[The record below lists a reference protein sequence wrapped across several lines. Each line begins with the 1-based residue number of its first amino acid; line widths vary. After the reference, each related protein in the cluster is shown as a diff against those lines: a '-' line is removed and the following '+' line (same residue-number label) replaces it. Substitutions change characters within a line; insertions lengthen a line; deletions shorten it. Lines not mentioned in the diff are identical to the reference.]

1 MMASKQKHSL
11 TFLTWL
17 PLWLVVGLSGCGVV
31 PEQSRMTPDGMMESG
46 QEVAVDSELSD
57 NPLRWGLVKTPPKHP
72 YQSADKSAGNLW
84 DRVKAGYTLV
94 PETSQANFTES
105 IDFYLKYRKHI
116 AKLGKNAEPYLHYI
130 VEALEKR
137 GMPMELA
144 LLPAIESAYQ
154 PHAYS
159 PAHASGLWQFIPG
172 TAKMFGLKTNHW
184 YDGRKDITASTE
196 AALDYL
202 QTLHQKMD
210 GDWLKA
216 IAAYN
221 CGEGNVFKAIDKN
234 LALGKPTDFWS
245 LDLPRETKQYV
256 PRLMALSTII
266 EKADRYGVDLEP
278 IDDRPYLTSVD
289 IKGQINL
296 DFAAQLS
303 GVPKSEL
310 KRLNPGLKRNTTNP
324 NGSGTLLVPVAQ
336 AAHLRQ
342 QLAAVPPEKMNP
354 PMSEVVEEEEEI
366 ADAAP
371 AKPSVAERKVA
382 ERKTVARQAEAQIQ
396 THTIR
401 KGDTLRAIAT
411 RYKTNVAVISK
422 INGITQK
429 TRLQPGKTLK
439 IPNTLL
445 AMADN
450 PAKNAP
456 ATSSKG
462 GRAADKK
469 AASASNK
476 RGGEILKVSAPST
489 KKHRV
494 AAGETLWDIAKKH
507 QTDVQVICS
516 LNRINRKA
524 KLNIGDTLQ
533 VPATRANKTRKS

>member
-1 MMASKQKHSL
+1 MMASKQKHAL

-46 QEVAVDSELSD
+46 QDVAVDSELSD

-94 PETSQANFTES
+94 PETSQAKFTES

-130 VEALEKR
+130 VEALERR

-144 LLPAIESAYQ
+144 LLPAIESGYQ

-172 TAKMFGLKTNHW
+172 TAKLFGLKNNNW
-184 YDGRKDITASTE
+184 YDGRKDIAASTE

-266 EKADRYGVDLEP
+266 EKPDRYGVDLEP

-303 GVPKSEL
+303 GVSKSEL

-324 NGSGTLLVPVAQ
+324 NGAGTLLVPVAQ
-336 AAHLRQ
+336 AAQLRQ

-354 PMSEVVEEEEEI
+354 SMPEVVEEV
-366 ADAAP
+366 ADETP
-371 AKPSVAERKVA
+371 TKPIVTATRS
-382 ERKTVARQAEAQIQ
+382 VARQPEKLEKPETRIQ

-411 RYKTNVAVISK
+411 RYSTDVAVISK
-422 INGITQK
+422 INGINQK

-439 IPNTLL
+439 IPKTLL

-450 PAKNAP
+450 SAKK
-456 ATSSKG
+456 TSSKRD
-462 GRAADKK
+462 RAEDKK
-469 AASASNK
+469 AVGSNNK
-476 RGGEILKVSAPST
+476 RDGEIVKVSASST
-489 KKHRV
+489 KGHRV

-507 QTDVQVICS
+507 QTDVQVLCS

-524 KLNIGDTLQ
+524 KLTIGDTLK